1 MKRRTRVFL
10 LVLILVATFVYDFKN
25 IKLFGKYSFTQ
36 PSKFHQKS
44 RVQNPR
50 LTNIL
55 YESSETDWDP
65 TKDLK
70 KYVEK
75 RKIVHK
81 SSVEIDRIDDSYT
94 QTGNKFTEKDNYK
107 NDDYGNYLFTDSQYQ
122 IDVKNRDSGFNQS
135 SGFPRESRIISD
147 GNENFANSPSYYES
161 YWMQQEHP
169 ELFNQVL
176 RNTDFNKNCKIGLG
190 NPRQLAFIPLLS
202 FPGSGNT
209 WLRFLIERAT
219 GYATT
224 TAETGDWTLASQFTG
239 EYDYP
244 LSGKSIA
251 MKTHSFGWI
260 NYYYP
265 DVNDWEEAQYCIF
278 LIRNPLDAFLAEFQ
292 RIHTQSNHTGK
303 IPKEVFFDEYNFKF
317 SRFAWKNV
325 MQPNTSYSTSY
336 GNAAKD
342 SCKKGVHVVHYEN
355 LKAGQTSLENEL
367 SDLVKF
373 LQSSNPEVQI
383 PFRPHCLKQHN
394 SGAFKRNGDKFTH
407 AEISSLMSSTK
418 IKKFNKRL
426 FHLNYTVH
434 GQVPNNYYIRN

>member
-1 MKRRTRVFL
+1 MKSPE
-10 LVLILVATFVYDFKN
+10 FK
-25 IKLFGKYSFTQ
+25 IDTLEDSFTQ
-36 PSKFHQKS
+36 VENQ
-44 RVQNPR
+44 VIQ
-50 LTNIL
+50 TNN
-55 YESSETDWDP
+55 
-65 TKDLK
+65 
-70 KYVEK
+70 
-75 RKIVHK
+75 
-81 SSVEIDRIDDSYT
+81 YT
-94 QTGNKFTEKDNYK
+94 
-107 NDDYGNYLFTDSQYQ
+107 NDDYGNDIFTDSEYQ
-122 IDVKNRDSGFNQS
+122 IDAENQDSGIDRDSGFNLD
-135 SGFPRESRIISD
+135 SGINRDS
-147 GNENFANSPSYYES
+147 GNIANSPSYYES

-169 ELFNQVL
+169 ELFNQVQ
-176 RNTDFNKNCKIGLG
+176 RNTDFNENCKVGLG

-224 TAETGDWTLASQFTG
+224 TAETGDWKLASQFKG

-265 DVNDWEEAQYCIF
+265 DVNDWKEAEYCIF

-303 IPKEVFFDEYNFKF
+303 IPKQVFFDDYTHKF

-342 SCKKGVHVVHYEN
+342 SCKKGVHVVHYEQ

-383 PFRPHCLKQHN
+383 PFRPHCLKQHI
-394 SGAFKRNGDKFTH
+394 SGAFKRNGDKFKH
-407 AEISSLMSSTK
+407 AEIASPMSGTK

-426 FHLNYTVH
+426 FHLNYTVQ
-434 GQVPNNYYIRN
+434 GQVPNNYYVLN

>member
-10 LVLILVATFVYDFKN
+10 LALVLVATFVYDFKN

-44 RVQNPR
+44 RVQNPP

-55 YESSETDWDP
+55 YDGPETDWDP
-65 TKDLK
+65 TKDLQ
-70 KYVEK
+70 KYVEN

-81 SSVEIDRIDDSYT
+81 SSVEIDTLEDSFTQVENQVIQTNNYT
-94 QTGNKFTEKDNYK
+94 
-107 NDDYGNYLFTDSQYQ
+107 NDDYGNDIFTDSEYQ
-122 IDVKNRDSGFNQS
+122 IDAENQDSGINPDSGFSLDSGINRDSGN
-135 SGFPRESRIISD
+135 I
-147 GNENFANSPSYYES
+147 ANSPSYYES

-169 ELFNQVL
+169 ELFNQVQ
-176 RNTDFNKNCKIGLG
+176 RNTDFNENCEVGLG

-224 TAETGDWTLASQFTG
+224 TAETGDWTLASQFKG

-265 DVNDWEEAQYCIF
+265 DVNDWKEAEYCIF

-303 IPKEVFFDEYNFKF
+303 IPKQVFFDDYTHKF

-342 SCKKGVHVVHYEN
+342 SCKKGVHVVQE
-355 LKAGQTSLENEL
+355 
-367 SDLVKF
+367 
-373 LQSSNPEVQI
+373 
-383 PFRPHCLKQHN
+383 
-394 SGAFKRNGDKFTH
+394 
-407 AEISSLMSSTK
+407 
-418 IKKFNKRL
+418 
-426 FHLNYTVH
+426 
-434 GQVPNNYYIRN
+434 